1 VQTGAEGAV
10 RAADPLIGSF
20 RVLQVHTPHREPGG
34 EDVAVEEDRRL
45 LASNGHVI
53 EQCLVENPHQAFAA
67 AGALLRAPWNPAAA
81 RAVVARAQAFE
92 ADVVHVHNT
101 WFALSPAVISALAA
115 EGFRVVV
122 TLHNFRAACANG
134 LLQRNGQPC
143 DLCVGS
149 HSAHAVLHRCYRGS
163 ALLSIPAALTVT
175 VARRRNVW
183 QRDVSRFLALEESAI
198 PTLIASG
205 VPGDRVTLR
214 NNFVAS
220 VGRRDLPPSASHTVV
235 YVGRL
240 SPEKGPQVLL
250 KAWRRSAPPGLR
262 LQIFG
267 DGPLRGALEEMR
279 VPGVSFMGRVA
290 REQVMSALQSARALV
305 FPSTCREAGPLAP
318 LEAAAAGT
326 PVVISDL
333 VGMASQLASAGAG
346 WSCAAGDVGGL
357 AHALTRLRDPAAVD
371 RAGEAVLQLHADRYS
386 PQAALASLEAVYQQV
401 HYKEMTPG

>member
-1 VQTGAEGAV
+1 M
-10 RAADPLIGSF
+10 IGPY
-20 RVLQVHTPHREPGG
+20 RVLQVHTSHREPGG
-34 EDVAVEEDRRL
+34 EDVAVDEDRHL
-45 LASNGHVI
+45 LSSSGHEV
-53 EQCLVENPHQAFAA
+53 EQCLVENPHKAFAA
-67 AGALLRAPWNPAAA
+67 AGAFLRAPWNPAAA
-81 RAVVARAQAFE
+81 QAVVARAHAFKP
-92 ADVVHVHNT
+92 DIVHVHNT

-115 EGFRVVV
+115 EGFSVVV

-163 ALLSIPAALTVT
+163 ALLSVPAALTVT
-175 VARRRNVW
+175 VARRRHVW

-205 VPGDRVTLR
+205 VPEDRITLR

-220 VGRRDLPPSASHTVV
+220 PGLRGLRPSESDTVA

-250 KAWRRSAPPGLR
+250 EAWRRAAPPGLR

-267 DGPLRGALEEMR
+267 DGPLRGPLEGLH
-279 VPGVSFMGRVA
+279 VPGVTFMGRIER
-290 REQVMSALQSARALV
+290 REVLSALQSARALV

-326 PVVISDL
+326 PIVISDL
-333 VGMASQLASAGAG
+333 VGMGVHLDAVGAG
-346 WSCAAGDVGGL
+346 WSFVAGDVGGL
-357 AHALTRLRDPAAVD
+357 ADVLTRLRDPAAVD
-371 RAGEAVLQLHADRYS
+371 RAGEAARQLHADRYS
-386 PQAALASLEAVYQQV
+386 PQAALTSLLAVYQQV
-401 HYKEMTPG
+401 HDKEMTPG